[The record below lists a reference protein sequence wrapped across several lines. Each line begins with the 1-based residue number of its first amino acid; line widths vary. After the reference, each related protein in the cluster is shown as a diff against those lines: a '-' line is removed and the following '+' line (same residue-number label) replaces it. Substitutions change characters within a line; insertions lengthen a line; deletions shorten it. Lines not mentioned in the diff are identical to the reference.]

1 MATTK
6 NGTIP
11 QPVSLRSVRQVV
23 AAQQRTMDALPD
35 VYRELEGRIQVLEG
49 QRREERVWTS
59 GMFAGVEH
67 RVDELTDSRNQHD
80 ARIRLLA
87 SQRIHD
93 RHNYEDLVA
102 HVDVIGAALWKQSF
116 WGRLRWLVTGR

>member
-49 QRREERVWTS
+49 QRREAR
-59 GMFAGVEH
+59 
-67 RVDELTDSRNQHD
+67 HD
-80 ARIRLLA
+80 
-87 SQRIHD
+87 
-93 RHNYEDLVA
+93 YEDLVA
-102 HVDVIGAALWKQSF
+102 HVDVIGAEI
-116 WGRLRWLVTGR
+116 GRAHV